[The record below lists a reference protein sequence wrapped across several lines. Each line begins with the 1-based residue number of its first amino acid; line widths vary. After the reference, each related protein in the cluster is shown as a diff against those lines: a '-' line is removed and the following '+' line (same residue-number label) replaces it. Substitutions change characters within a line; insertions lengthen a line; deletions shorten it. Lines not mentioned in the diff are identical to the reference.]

1 MFSLDSIRACSPAI
15 DPSPHLL
22 CSFLPR
28 KRRQG
33 SSVSGIPA
41 PTYEVIVSDVV
52 VELFKSA
59 IAVLLRISNL
69 ATEIGSGTSDK
80 NHLVFGSGERP
91 FGISGRHVFA
101 GEICGLV
108 ASVARP
114 AGNIT
119 GMFLDLAEL
128 SGKQLQ
134 LLKEVVPSLSRVAVV
149 GDPAVNVSQLA
160 ALRSLRSGAIRA
172 KHRVERTARQAH
184 RRTTNRAA
192 AHLRRAA
199 GIRAKPV
206 SAFFFVPANFLLNPV
221 TAFGA
226 NLGI

>member
-1 MFSLDSIRACSPAI
+1 MFSLDSIRACSSAI

-59 IAVLLRISNL
+59 IAVLFRISNL

-91 FGISGRHVFA
+91 FGISGRHVFT

-108 ASVARP
+108 ASVATHG
-114 AGNIT
+114 A
-119 GMFLDLAEL
+119 DA
-128 SGKQLQ
+128 
-134 LLKEVVPSLSRVAVV
+134 VAVF
-149 GDPAVNVSQLA
+149 A
-160 ALRSLRSGAIRA
+160 ALYILHVDVTVIALERSVACGMAVLTPRRS
-172 KHRVERTARQAH
+172 
-184 RRTTNRAA
+184 ND
-192 AHLRRAA
+192 
-199 GIRAKPV
+199 
-206 SAFFFVPANFLLNPV
+206 FVDL
-221 TAFGA
+221 
-226 NLGI
+226 